1 MAAVALSGEKR
12 HRDSDDREPQQAEK
26 RQRPSL
32 PSVVMEAVK
41 LDSLQKLCSTL
52 EPLLRKVVGEE
63 VERALAKLAP
73 SRLAP
78 GRSSP
83 KRVQVADAKAL
94 RLQFRS
100 KLALPLFTGSR
111 VEGEQGTAI
120 HIVLQDANTGD
131 VVSSGPEASAKLEIV
146 VLEGDFAVDDEEDWT
161 QEEFEQY
168 VVRER
173 DGRRP
178 LLTGELLVTLKEGV
192 GTVGELTFTDN
203 SSWIRS
209 RKFRLGIR
217 ISSGQIEG
225 VRVREAKTDA
235 FTVKDHRGELYKK
248 HYPPALQDEVWRLDR
263 IGKDGAF
270 HKRLNQAGIF
280 TVEDFLRLSVMDP
293 QKLRNILGSGM
304 SNKMW
309 EGTVEHAKT
318 CVLNGKLH
326 VYYADEEQNIGVIF
340 NNIFQ
345 LMGLIASNH
354 YIPVDDLSES
364 EKVYVDKLVKVA
376 YEHWENVVE
385 YDGEALT
392 GVNMQ
397 KITSSINTRTEE
409 PPLGQQAS
417 QSAPSPAREGMPLQK
432 KSSVVD
438 RCRDSGWSDED
449 HFPAGALLMPAVN
462 TGPSGGDNFNYE
474 ERGKIVPQNN
484 RNFWAN
490 QAGTSQDSGHS
501 SDHPQISV
509 TQAGQQIMNA
519 LGGSGRSQL
528 LQGALRGDYA
538 VEGSSAHISASRAP
552 SAWPQ
557 GHDAGPAPPL
567 GPPDTN
573 NDELLSEEE
582 LRRKSMQI
590 LSENDDMHQQMQQLL
605 AMLGDMGAT
614 PTANLAA
621 NLQGDGY
628 EILQGG
634 IFAPLADMGIN
645 IGGDRPRTNGKA
657 NIGWLKLK
665 AALRWG
671 IFIRKRAAARRA
683 RIEEVED
690 EDD

>member
-12 HRDSDDREPQQAEK
+12 HRDSDDREPQQSEK

-73 SRLAP
+73 SRLAA

-161 QEEFEQY
+161 QEDFEQY

-409 PPLGQQAS
+409 PPVGQQAS
-417 QSAPSPAREGMPLQK
+417 QSAPSPAREG
-432 KSSVVD
+432 
-438 RCRDSGWSDED
+438 
-449 HFPAGALLMPAVN
+449 
-462 TGPSGGDNFNYE
+462 GDNFNYE
-474 ERGKIVPQNN
+474 DRGKIVPQNN

-490 QAGTSQDSGHS
+490 QAVTSQDSGHS

-519 LGGSGRSQL
+519 LGGPGRSQL

-538 VEGSSAHISASRAP
+538 VEGSSAHVSASGAP
-552 SAWPQ
+552 SAWPH
-557 GHDAGPAPPL
+557 GHDPGPAPPL
-567 GPPDTN
+567 GPPDAN
-573 NDELLSEEE
+573 SDELLSEEE

-645 IGGDRPRTNGKA
+645 IGGDRPKTNGKA

>member
-409 PPLGQQAS
+409 PPVGQQAS
-417 QSAPSPAREGMPLQK
+417 QSAPSPAREG
-432 KSSVVD
+432 
-438 RCRDSGWSDED
+438 
-449 HFPAGALLMPAVN
+449 
-462 TGPSGGDNFNYE
+462 GDNFNYE
-474 ERGKIVPQNN
+474 DRGKIVPQNN

-490 QAGTSQDSGHS
+490 QAGTSQDSGPS
-501 SDHPQISV
+501 TDHPQISV

-528 LQGALRGDYA
+528 LHGALRSNYA
-538 VEGSSAHISASRAP
+538 VEGSSAHVSGSGAP
-552 SAWPQ
+552 SAWPH
-557 GHDAGPAPPL
+557 GHDPGPAPPL